1 MKKKLK
7 KEKAKIEKKKLFE
20 EQDKDYT
27 TLENSEYIEKYITED
42 GNCFYRVLS
51 YYYRYKEDDFDEF
64 RQLIVNYIKNNIED
78 YLIFIPEKDLN
89 LPANIEYSIEFIQQ
103 KKIEYLINILKLKK
117 IIKNGLV
124 IWK

>member
-42 GNCFYRVLS
+42 GNCFYRALS
-51 YYYRYKEDDFDEF
+51 YYYRDNEDDFDEF

-78 YLIFIPEKDLN
+78 YLIFIPEDDLN
-89 LPANIEYSIEFIQQ
+89 LPTNIEYSMEFIQQ
-103 KKIEYLINILKLKK
+103 KKNRIS
-117 IIKNGLV
+117 
-124 IWK
+124 